1 MSKLFL
7 FFSQYLSFICMK
19 SLFKVFSK
27 CADVLHF
34 YEVTPA
40 FILDDLHCL
49 ESC

>member
-7 FFSQYLSFICMK
+7 FFSQYLSLICIN

-27 CADVLHF
+27 CADVLRF
-34 YEVTPA
+34 YEVKPA
-40 FILDDLHCL
+40 FILDDLYCL